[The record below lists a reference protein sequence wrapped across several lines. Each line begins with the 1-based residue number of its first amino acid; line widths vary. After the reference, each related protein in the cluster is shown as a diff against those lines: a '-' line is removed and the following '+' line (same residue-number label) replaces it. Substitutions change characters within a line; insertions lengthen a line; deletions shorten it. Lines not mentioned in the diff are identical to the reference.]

1 MDEAQYKADLTSK
14 EDLAIAVMNLIS
26 TEEHLSFTIMK
37 AGKKEYMPVLDAV
50 RKLRIKLLR
59 MLLTSTEGELW
70 CISKHLLAA
79 TMRQM
84 EVATKYINTDAGK
97 AKEILDSALSTYGL
111 FWLLQTEGDKHDF
124 KRAQKKKR
132 MEK

>member
-1 MDEAQYKADLTSK
+1 MNDQHKADLTCR

-37 AGKKEYMPVLDAV
+37 TGKKEYMPVLDAV
-50 RKLRIKLLR
+50 RKLRINLLK
-59 MLLTSTEGELW
+59 MLIINNEGELW

-84 EVATKYINTDAGK
+84 EVATKYITTDARK
-97 AKEILDSALSTYGL
+97 AQDMLDSALSTYGL
-111 FWLLQTEGDKHDF
+111 FWLMQQEDKKNDL
-124 KRAQKKKR
+124 KKPQKKKR